1 VTLAERSGGVL
12 NPAVRIKFR
21 MARGDAAPLAELL
34 ELLDGIFAG
43 EGKYRIEHGRH
54 MARIEEEAVAGNPG
68 GIVGV
73 GYEILGIKHVD
84 KVGATHGATGMTRFG
99 FLDH

>member
-1 VTLAERSGGVL
+1 
-12 NPAVRIKFR
+12 
-21 MARGDAAPLAELL
+21 
-34 ELLDGIFAG
+34 
-43 EGKYRIEHGRH
+43 